1 MMKEEIIRSVV
12 ALISL
17 LSVAITVPAQDIPSL
32 PSDKAI
38 TSGVLPNGMSYYLVS
53 NKASLGRADFALV
66 QKTGTENCIDSS
78 YRHPIHVARSALTS
92 LPRLGND
99 SPQSFILRQGAMP
112 AKDGFVTVGPDATI
126 FRFNDI
132 QVGRGQ
138 AVVDSVLVLLMDI
151 TDRISTSPDSSSLR
165 KWYTPADQAI
175 IVAGDIDSQ
184 SVAQNLRMLSYRTA
198 GYPSSERRG
207 YIWSDKDVTYE
218 VREGKDELAEISA
231 TWVSPRTPAYLMPT
245 VQPVFFELYV
255 KSIGEM
261 AVKRLSKRMRDC
273 GVPVTDLSYNYVK
286 SAETCGDESFTVSFV
301 TDSKCGAK
309 ALELFAGIM
318 SSLQSGSSTISE
330 YQLSRA
336 LSANSL
342 AWESRA
348 GSISNENYID
358 RCVSAFLYDAPFV
371 SDQTILD
378 IYSSENLPDS
388 TGLEL
393 LNSFA
398 SAFLP
403 GDKNLSV
410 RCSGI
415 GSDVDSLFSIGW
427 NRPDTVMHRM
437 TEPAVRRVIPFEK
450 SRLRVKS
457 VKPDYLSGGHMITF
471 SNDVKVVYRKMDL
484 GSRLYYALALNGGY
498 MSIPDLNPGEGAFVS
513 DFPMLCNIAGA
524 EASDFVDALNVKG
537 MTMDFKV
544 NMSNTVIEG
553 CCPDDSIP
561 LLMESL
567 LAVLNEREAVPEN
580 LDYYRACEELDLKT
594 SDGQSSSRKA
604 VIDNIMCPNYIYSPH
619 KMSGRISDD
628 FIVKADALFNSIS
641 SKVNDGV
648 LVLVGD
654 LDLDV
659 LKKILIPYVAC
670 FNTRSVVNKRVDV
683 RYQPISGLA
692 THTVSGPSNSID
704 VAMSARMPVT
714 MENYMASAIVAKVV
728 SHNIA
733 KALGGMGVHTS
744 VSHRCSIYPEERFH
758 VTVSVS
764 EASNDG
770 FAYGMKPVSHLR
782 LLYDVRSAVSGLK
795 ELEVTEE
802 QLRIYKAL
810 LKNDVE
816 VRMKDP
822 LYWTGA
828 IAVRY
833 LDGKDWTTDYQAK
846 IDAVTPAQVKAILA
860 SLDEGCKV
868 EYITRK

>member
-1 MMKEEIIRSVV
+1 MKEEIIRSVV

-78 YRHPIHVARSALTS
+78 DRHPIHVARSALTS

-184 SVAQNLRMLSYRTA
+184 SVAQNIRMLSYRAA

-273 GVPVTDLSYNYVK
+273 GVPVTDLSYHYVK

-537 MTMDFKV
+537 CSLADDG
-544 NMSNTVIEG
+544 TVE
-553 CCPDDSIP
+553 
-561 LLMESL
+561 
-567 LAVLNEREAVPEN
+567 
-580 LDYYRACEELDLKT
+580 T
-594 SDGQSSSRKA
+594 SCGSHHGP
-604 VIDNIMCPNYIYSPH
+604 VGNG
-619 KMSGRISDD
+619 GR
-628 FIVKADALFNSIS
+628 
-641 SKVNDGV
+641 
-648 LVLVGD
+648 
-654 LDLDV
+654 
-659 LKKILIPYVAC
+659 Y
-670 FNTRSVVNKRVDV
+670 
-683 RYQPISGLA
+683 
-692 THTVSGPSNSID
+692 
-704 VAMSARMPVT
+704 
-714 MENYMASAIVAKVV
+714 
-728 SHNIA
+728 
-733 KALGGMGVHTS
+733 
-744 VSHRCSIYPEERFH
+744 
-758 VTVSVS
+758 VS
-764 EASNDG
+764 ER
-770 FAYGMKPVSHLR
+770 KLQ
-782 LLYDVRSAVSGLK
+782 AV
-795 ELEVTEE
+795 V
-802 QLRIYKAL
+802 
-810 LKNDVE
+810 
-816 VRMKDP
+816 
-822 LYWTGA
+822 
-828 IAVRY
+828 
-833 LDGKDWTTDYQAK
+833 
-846 IDAVTPAQVKAILA
+846 
-860 SLDEGCKV
+860 
-868 EYITRK
+868 